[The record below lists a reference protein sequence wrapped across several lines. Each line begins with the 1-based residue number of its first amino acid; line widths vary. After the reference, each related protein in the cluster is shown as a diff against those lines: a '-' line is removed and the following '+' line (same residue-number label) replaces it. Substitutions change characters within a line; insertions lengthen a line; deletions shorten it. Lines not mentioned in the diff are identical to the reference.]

1 MKPHE
6 WRRSK
11 AGAYL
16 RHLPRL
22 KHVKGTWLHRRFG
35 DRIFDPEL
43 WQPNRDRVACG
54 VAAGAFFSMMPIP
67 FQMIL
72 STVAAVVFRFN
83 IPSAAALTWIS
94 NPITMPVFVVA
105 QYELGRRILCTG
117 GELPEMTKSG
127 MVELVKSAPMPLLV
141 GAGVSGL
148 VLAVV
153 GYVIALF
160 AWDTVTRML
169 RQRAPRKSL
178 KVGRSAAGKQ

>member
-35 DRIFDPEL
+35 DRIFGPEL
-43 WQPNRDRVACG
+43 WQPNRDRVARG
-54 VAAGAFFSMMPIP
+54 VAVGAFFSMVPIP
-67 FQMIL
+67 FQMVL
-72 STVAAVVFRFN
+72 STMAAVVFRFN

-105 QYELGRRILCTG
+105 QYELGRWLLGMG
-117 GELPEMTKSG
+117 GELPEMTRSG
-127 MVELVKSAPMPLLV
+127 MVELVKSAPMPLLL
-141 GAGVSGL
+141 GAGVSGVIL
-148 VLAVV
+148 GVV
-153 GYVIALF
+153 GYVVSLF
-160 AWDTVTRML
+160 AWDTVTRL
-169 RQRAPRKSL
+169 LKERPARKSG
-178 KVGRSAAGKQ
+178 KAAQSAVNKH